1 MSAVDLIIIGFALLM
16 AVWGYSQ
23 GLIMGAF
30 SLIGFVAGA
39 VIGSRVGPLVLED
52 GARSP
57 YAPLFALAGALMVGG
72 LFASAFEVAA
82 FGIRRRFGQGFGAL
96 DGAGGAALLACVGLL
111 VSWIAGSAVLQ
122 TPEARDFRRDVQRS
136 KILRALNR
144 TLPPS
149 GPVLNALARF
159 DPLPALRGPEARVGP
174 PSAGIVR
181 DPDVRRAGQSV
192 VRVLGT
198 ACGLGLEGSG
208 WVAGAGVVVT
218 NAHVIAG
225 QDDTVVQLRDRSR
238 HRAQAVVYDPRN
250 DVAVLRASGVGGA
263 SALGMES
270 SPGVGTSAA
279 ILGYPENGPFDAR
292 PGRLGATR
300 TLISQD
306 AYGRGPVRRRIT
318 ALRGHV
324 RPGNSGGPMVD
335 ASGRVVATVFAKATG
350 DGQRSGFAVPNSIV
364 RRAIARAGAGE
375 VSTGPCGG

>member
-1 MSAVDLIIIGFALLM
+1 MGAVDLIIIGFALLM
-16 AVWGYSQ
+16 ALWGYSQ

-30 SLIGFVAGA
+30 SLVGFVAGA
-39 VIGSRVGPLVLED
+39 LIGSRVGPLVLEE

-72 LFASAFEVAA
+72 VFASIFEVAA
-82 FGIRRRFGQGFGAL
+82 FGVRRRFGHGFGAF
-96 DGAGGAALLACVGLL
+96 DGAGGAALLICVGLL
-111 VSWIAGSAVLQ
+111 VSWIAGAVVLQ

-174 PSAGIVR
+174 PNARIVR
-181 DPDVRRAGQSV
+181 DPDVRRAGLSV

-208 WVAGAGVVVT
+208 WVAGDGLVVT
-218 NAHVIAG
+218 NAHVVAG
-225 QDDTVVQLRDRSR
+225 QDDTTIQLRDRSR
-238 HRAQAVVYDPRN
+238 HRARAVVYDPRN
-250 DVAVLRASGVGGA
+250 DVAVLRATGVGVAGLA
-263 SALGMES
+263 MDRDPSL
-270 SPGVGTSAA
+270 GTSAA

-300 TLISQD
+300 ALISQD

-324 RPGNSGGPMVD
+324 RPGNSGGPVVD
-335 ASGRVVATVFAKATG
+335 GRGRVVATVFAKATG
-350 DGQRSGFAVPNSIV
+350 DGRRSGFAVPNSII
-364 RRAIARAGAGE
+364 RRALGRAGTGE
-375 VSTGPCGG
+375 VSTGPCGS